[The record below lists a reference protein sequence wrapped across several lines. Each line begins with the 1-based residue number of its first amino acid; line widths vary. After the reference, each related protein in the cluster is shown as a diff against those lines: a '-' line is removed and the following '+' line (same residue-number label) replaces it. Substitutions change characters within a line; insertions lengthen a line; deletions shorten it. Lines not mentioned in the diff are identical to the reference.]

1 MEINKLLTF
10 LACPCCKNQ
19 DLKLINPQSLVC
31 PKCSQSYPIIS
42 GIPVLINKKNLDLQ
56 EKKQTIWFDK
66 HYSQFKDKYQL
77 ENWRI
82 SMLNRIFKQ
91 KFLKKIKT
99 YLDIGCG
106 ATGYTVIES
115 AKQNNWLSFG
125 VDISLEAMI
134 KSQHFA
140 EIQNVGSKTAFVVS
154 SAQNLPFKKNIF
166 DYISAIS
173 LLEHLEDDKKAIDQ
187 IKYILKKNK
196 FLYICVPNTYLKMW
210 PFIWPFYYFND
221 IKIGHKRHYSI
232 KQLNK
237 ILREFNFQLKTNFY
251 NGHLIKFLQLFLE
264 KTGIISNKLWWK
276 IEKMDINNNST
287 GVQLNVI
294 YQKK

>member
-10 LACPCCKNQ
+10 LACPYCNNQ
-19 DLKLINPQSLVC
+19 DLKLISPKKLTC
-31 PKCSQSYPIIS
+31 PKCSQSYPIINN
-42 GIPVLINKKNLDLQ
+42 IPVLINKKNLDPQ

-66 HYSQFKDKYQL
+66 HYSQFKDKNQL

-91 KFLKKIKT
+91 KFSKKIKT

-106 ATGYTVIES
+106 ATGYTVIEA

-173 LLEHLEDDKKAIDQ
+173 LLEHLEDDKKAINQ

-196 FLYICVPNTYLKMW
+196 FLYICVPNTYLKIW

-237 ILREFNFQLKTNFY
+237 LLKEFNFQLKTNFY

-264 KTGIISNKLWWK
+264 KTSIISNKLWWK
-276 IEKMDINNNST
+276 IEKIDINNNST
-287 GVQLNVI
+287 GVQLNAI

>member
-1 MEINKLLTF
+1 MEINKLLAY
-10 LACPCCKNQ
+10 LACPCCNNQ
-19 DLKLINPQSLVC
+19 DLKLVNPKKLIC
-31 PKCSQSYPIIS
+31 PKCSQSYLIINNIPI
-42 GIPVLINKKNLDLQ
+42 LINKKTLDPQ

-66 HYSQFKDKYQL
+66 HYSRFENKYQL

-91 KFLKKIKT
+91 KFSSKIKT

-106 ATGYTVIES
+106 ATGYTVIE
-115 AKQNNWLSFG
+115 ATKQNKWLSFG
-125 VDISLEAMI
+125 IDISLEAMV
-134 KSQHFA
+134 KAKHFA
-140 EIQNVGSKTAFVVS
+140 KIQGVDDKTAFIVS

-187 IKYILKKNK
+187 IKDILKKNK

-232 KQLNK
+232 RQLNN
-237 ILREFNFQLKTNFY
+237 ILKEFNLYHKTNFY

-276 IEKMDINNNST
+276 IEKLDINNNST
-287 GVQLNVI
+287 GVQLNAI
-294 YQKK
+294 YQKE